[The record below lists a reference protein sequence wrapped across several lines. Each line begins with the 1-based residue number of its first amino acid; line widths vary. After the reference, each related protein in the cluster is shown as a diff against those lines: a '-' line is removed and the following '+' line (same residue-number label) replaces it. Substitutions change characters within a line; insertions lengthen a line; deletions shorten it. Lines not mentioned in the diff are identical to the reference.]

1 MGLMILI
8 SFLPKTSGDVDPLNL
23 VNSSFVYYVNKFT
36 NYNEINSNGNESNY
50 SYHSNYTIVIRFLSY
65 DSSYDSYYVH
75 AKVYAVL
82 NSTEYILKEYDF
94 YLSSE
99 NIFTD
104 VIHELSWQNDTN
116 YRVYPTSYA
125 YQNIKYINAIF
136 SLWGNYSRQFNNT
149 YLNSN
154 FVDNGVF
161 DLSIS
166 TYNNLLLWRKRID
179 NVTSTLHIISNGTET
194 TKSTNSYTIT
204 EIGLVYTNYIS
215 SQKFGDA
222 ILLTLIPVLSSDICL
237 HDPRLCKPP
246 EVPDEPYY
254 PPDVFWA
261 LTFKGY
267 THVNSGDID
276 HAFNSYS
283 KIFGKY
289 YSSPD
294 VGSGVIILGMNIRDE
309 PLLPCVSCK
318 YGDYSR
324 YRDDFF
330 RSAIYEQYC
339 GVPYSWIRI
348 FAHFQSLSHSDAYEV
363 NYIAH
368 TYCSE
373 TTSYIQMGSVIIP
386 PYAHKIITVLMVC
399 PKSI

>member
-1 MGLMILI
+1 MILI
-8 SFLPKTSGDVDPLNL
+8 NFLPKTSGDVDPLNL
-23 VNSSFVYYVNKFT
+23 VNSLFIYYVNKFT
-36 NYNEINSNGNESNY
+36 NYNEINSNGNEINY

-179 NVTSTLHIISNGTET
+179 NATSTLHIISNGTEI

-204 EIGLVYTNYIS
+204 EIGLVYTNYTS

-237 HDPRLCKPP
+237 DDPRLCKPP
-246 EVPDEPYY
+246 DLPPREPVL
-254 PPDVFWA
+254 PLFTIWT
-261 LTFKGY
+261 LTFIGFTFVTNEGFKQ
-267 THVNSGDID
+267 
-276 HAFNSYS
+276 AFISRS
-283 KIFGKY
+283 II
-289 YSSPD
+289 
-294 VGSGVIILGMNIRDE
+294 VGSGVAYGDIIMWNTQMTIYDE
-309 PLLPCVSCK
+309 SLLSCVSFIDGYYMKSGNNYFRLAWYAQNCNPNPHHLVINSDFTLLEHISTYYVTYDTYQFK
-318 YGDYSR
+318 YPSR
-324 YRDDFF
+324 TPCRF
-330 RSAIYEQYC
+330 S
-339 GVPYSWIRI
+339 
-348 FAHFQSLSHSDAYEV
+348 QSGIV
-363 NYIAH
+363 F
-368 TYCSE
+368 
-373 TTSYIQMGSVIIP
+373 IP
-386 PYAHKIITVLMVC
+386 PYAHVRIPIIMVC
-399 PKSI
+399 

>member
-8 SFLPKTSGDVDPLNL
+8 SFLPKTSGDGDPLNL

-36 NYNEINSNGNESNY
+36 NYNEINSNGNEINY
-50 SYHSNYTIVIRFLSY
+50 SYHSNYTIGIRFLSY
-65 DSSYDSYYVH
+65 DSSNDSYYVH

-179 NVTSTLHIISNGTET
+179 NVTSTLHIISNGTEI
-194 TKSTNSYTIT
+194 TKSINSYTIT
-204 EIGLVYTNYIS
+204 EIGLVYTNYTSPQI
-215 SQKFGDA
+215 FGDA

-237 HDPRLCKPP
+237 DDPRLCKPP
-246 EVPDEPYY
+246 DLPPSEPVL
-254 PPDVFWA
+254 PLFTIWT
-261 LTFKGY
+261 LTFIGFTFVTNEGFKQ
-267 THVNSGDID
+267 
-276 HAFNSYS
+276 AFISRS
-283 KIFGKY
+283 TI
-289 YSSPD
+289 
-294 VGSGVIILGMNIRDE
+294 VGSGVA
-309 PLLPCVSCK
+309 
-318 YGDYSR
+318 YGDIIMWNTQMTIYDESLLSCVILIASYYMKSGNNYFRLAWYAQHCNPNPHHLVINSDFTLLEHISTYYVTYDTYQFKYPSR
-324 YRDDFF
+324 TPCRF
-330 RSAIYEQYC
+330 
-339 GVPYSWIRI
+339 
-348 FAHFQSLSHSDAYEV
+348 
-363 NYIAH
+363 
-368 TYCSE
+368 SE
-373 TTSYIQMGSVIIP
+373 SGNVFIP
-386 PYAHKIITVLMVC
+386 PYAHVRILITMVC
-399 PKSI
+399 